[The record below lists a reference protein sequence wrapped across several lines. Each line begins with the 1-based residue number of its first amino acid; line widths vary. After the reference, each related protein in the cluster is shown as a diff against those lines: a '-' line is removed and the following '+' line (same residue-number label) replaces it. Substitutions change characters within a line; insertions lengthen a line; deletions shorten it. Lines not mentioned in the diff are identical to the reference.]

1 MFDIVLLRTFEAV
14 ASLSSFTKAGQQLNL
29 TQSAVSA
36 HIRRLEEQA
45 GNVLLE
51 RNTRTVALTP
61 QGQALL
67 GYAKAILR
75 LSEEART
82 LMKGSANAVHLRIG
96 TSDDLTSTWLPSVL
110 KRFQD
115 SRSGRTLEIQISNT
129 NSLLGIMD
137 KGELDL
143 IIGCRCRG
151 DQSGIHLCNEPLR
164 WAIGKTSLEAG
175 ATVPLAVFPEPCPY
189 RDAALVA
196 LAAKNCKWLITTIS
210 PSLGSLTALAAAG
223 LAVTPLNSSSIPA
236 KLQTVDTNELLPSLP
251 DVEFVAHVRPGLS
264 EENSLLTRS
273 VIDWITINR
282 PKSTS

>member
-51 RNTRTVALTP
+51 RNTRTVALIP

-96 TSDDLTSTWLPSVL
+96 AS
-110 KRFQD
+110 
-115 SRSGRTLEIQISNT
+115 EI
-129 NSLLGIMD
+129 
-137 KGELDL
+137 
-143 IIGCRCRG
+143 
-151 DQSGIHLCNEPLR
+151 
-164 WAIGKTSLEAG
+164 
-175 ATVPLAVFPEPCPY
+175 
-189 RDAALVA
+189 
-196 LAAKNCKWLITTIS
+196 
-210 PSLGSLTALAAAG
+210 
-223 LAVTPLNSSSIPA
+223 
-236 KLQTVDTNELLPSLP
+236 
-251 DVEFVAHVRPGLS
+251 
-264 EENSLLTRS
+264 
-273 VIDWITINR
+273 
-282 PKSTS
+282 